1 MCQDHVWIHNLINSN
16 MNHSHDANWFVKI
29 MSGII
34 TMIDSYM
41 NHSYDAKWS
50 VKIMSGIITMIN
62 NDMNHSHDANWSL
75 KIMSGIITMIFTVI
89 SIMVMML
96 SDLLKSCLES

>member
-1 MCQDHVWIHNLINSN
+1 MCQDHVWNHNLINSN

-34 TMIDSYM
+34 TMID
-41 NHSYDAKWS
+41 
-50 VKIMSGIITMIN
+50 
-62 NDMNHSHDANWSL
+62 NDMNHSHDANWTL

-89 SIMVMML
+89 RIMVMML
-96 SDLLKSCLES
+96 SGLLKSCLES

>member
-1 MCQDHVWIHNLINSN
+1 

-62 NDMNHSHDANWSL
+62 NHMNHSHNANWSL
-75 KIMSGIITMIFTVI
+75 KITSGIITMIFTVI
-89 SIMVMML
+89 RIMVMMP
-96 SDLLKSCLES
+96 SGLLKSCLESQ

>member
-1 MCQDHVWIHNLINSN
+1 MCQDHVWNNNLINSN

-34 TMIDSYM
+34 TMIDTYI

-50 VKIMSGIITMIN
+50 VKIMSGIITMI
-62 NDMNHSHDANWSL
+62 
-75 KIMSGIITMIFTVI
+75 FTVI
-89 SIMVMML
+89 RIMVMML
-96 SDLLKSCLES
+96 SGLLKSCLES

>member
-1 MCQDHVWIHNLINSN
+1 

-34 TMIDSYM
+34 TMIDTYI

-50 VKIMSGIITMIN
+50 VKIMSGIITMI
-62 NDMNHSHDANWSL
+62 
-75 KIMSGIITMIFTVI
+75 FTVI
-89 SIMVMML
+89 RIMVMML
-96 SDLLKSCLES
+96 SGLLKSCLES

>member
-1 MCQDHVWIHNLINSN
+1 

-50 VKIMSGIITMIN
+50 VKIMSGIIT
-62 NDMNHSHDANWSL
+62 
-75 KIMSGIITMIFTVI
+75 
-89 SIMVMML
+89 
-96 SDLLKSCLES
+96 

>member
-1 MCQDHVWIHNLINSN
+1 
-16 MNHSHDANWFVKI
+16 MNHSHDPNWFVKI

-50 VKIMSGIITMIN
+50 VKIMSGIITMI
-62 NDMNHSHDANWSL
+62 
-75 KIMSGIITMIFTVI
+75 FTVI
-89 SIMVMML
+89 RIMVMML
-96 SDLLKSCLES
+96 SGLLKSCLES

>member
-1 MCQDHVWIHNLINSN
+1 

-50 VKIMSGIITMIN
+50 VKIMSGIITMIC
-62 NDMNHSHDANWSL
+62 
-75 KIMSGIITMIFTVI
+75 TVI
-89 SIMVMML
+89 KIMVMML
-96 SDLLKSCLES
+96 SGLLKSCLES

>member
-1 MCQDHVWIHNLINSN
+1 

-50 VKIMSGIITMIN
+50 
-62 NDMNHSHDANWSL
+62 L
-75 KIMSGIITMIFTVI
+75 KIMSGIITILFTVI
-89 SIMVMML
+89 RIMVMML
-96 SDLLKSCLES
+96 SGLLKSCLES

>member
-1 MCQDHVWIHNLINSN
+1 
-16 MNHSHDANWFVKI
+16 MNHCHDANWFVKI

-50 VKIMSGIITMIN
+50 VKIMSGIITMI
-62 NDMNHSHDANWSL
+62 
-75 KIMSGIITMIFTVI
+75 FTVI
-89 SIMVMML
+89 RIMVMML
-96 SDLLKSCLES
+96 SGLLKSCLES